1 MPVKISVELN
11 HQEDSTSKV
20 IEELS
25 DLISTLKKLKNEGF
39 EICVIPFDTAVYI
52 LTPDSNKNSVEKI
65 DNSDILSTPIENID
79 FSVRTYNCL
88 FRAQIKTVGEIV
100 EMTPKKLLLT
110 KNFGRKSLDE
120 IRKILHEQFGLKFKD
135 DKQASST

>member
-135 DKQASST
+135 DEQASST